1 MVKFCDKLVR
11 TIMEY
16 KMEISSILPPKDK
29 IISLIFQIFTT
40 KCNYKMSPNLIK
52 FLNLCEAFL
61 WTQYIYVKIKRAQL
75 KRRINV
81 KTINSIISTL
91 YNSSFKLSKEDST
104 GQLSKLCGFLQPLL
118 SNMSHQFWLKNVT
131 LLSLFLSFTNEFNI

>member
-1 MVKFCDKLVR
+1 
-11 TIMEY
+11 
-16 KMEISSILPPKDK
+16 
-29 IISLIFQIFTT
+29 
-40 KCNYKMSPNLIK
+40 MSPNLVK

-61 WTQYIYVKIKRAQL
+61 WTQYIYVKIQKSQL

-81 KTINSIISTL
+81 KTINSIIATL

-131 LLSLFLSFTNEFNI
+131 LLSLFLSFTNEFNIADFSFHLEDFM